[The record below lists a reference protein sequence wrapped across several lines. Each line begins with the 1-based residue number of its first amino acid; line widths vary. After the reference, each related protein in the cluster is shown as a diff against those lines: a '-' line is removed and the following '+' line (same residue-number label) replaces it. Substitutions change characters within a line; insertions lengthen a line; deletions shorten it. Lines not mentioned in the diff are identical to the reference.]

1 MWQIFEDP
9 DYYVDDLT
17 WQDMEDQDEDMLNEE
32 LQAEWSLKD
41 LPSTK

>member
-9 DYYVDDLT
+9 DYYVDDLS

-32 LQAEWSLKD
+32 LQAE
-41 LPSTK
+41 

>member
-32 LQAEWSLKD
+32 LQAE
-41 LPSTK
+41 